1 MHIFSRQGPQLNTLK
16 RQWPSYLP
24 AFSPQTRVP
33 ELWTSPL
40 ATVHQLPAEG
50 AQWGRLIVP
59 LLLSGLQ
66 KDELRAI
73 SQLRDLVPKIQLS
86 TDDCHDQFK
95 VF

>member
-33 ELWTSPL
+33 ELWTSLL

-50 AQWGRLIVP
+50 AQWAWVSETAASLIYQENQISVH
-59 LLLSGLQ
+59 SLQ
-66 KDELRAI
+66 LGI
-73 SQLRDLVPKIQLS
+73 PHPSVNPS
-86 TDDCHDQFK
+86 
-95 VF
+95 